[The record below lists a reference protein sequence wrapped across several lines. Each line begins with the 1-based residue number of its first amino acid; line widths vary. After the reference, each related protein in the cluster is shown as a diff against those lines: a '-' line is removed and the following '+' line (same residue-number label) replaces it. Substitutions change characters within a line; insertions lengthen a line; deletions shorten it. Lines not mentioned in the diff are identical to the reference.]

1 MLRNIQISGDQGR
14 LTSTTRRGPDQ
25 ALPAQ
30 LRRADILAEASS
42 GLLDDQDLADAASAL
57 ADGCLGVLV
66 VYENVWA
73 APFATDLRRAG
84 AQLVASGRIP
94 VNAILEAL
102 GTTD

>member
-1 MLRNIQISGDQGR
+1 MTPTHTYVVHAR
-14 LTSTTRRGPDQ
+14 PDKAASIAAFARAL
-25 ALPAQ
+25 ALPDWFGGNLDA
-30 LRRADILAEASS
+30 LADAL
-42 GLLDDQDLADAASAL
+42 QDLADAASVL